1 MLPSNP
7 AQRKTAV
14 LSLTAGAL
22 MISFSGVWVK
32 FSHVT
37 PTVSAFYRVFF
48 GAVILLLITLF
59 KKELKW
65 RGSAPLIYGLLGG
78 SLFALDLFFWH
89 TSINYVGPGLA
100 TILSNFEVFLLTA
113 FGIVFLG
120 EKPHLRFLFAIPLAL
135 LGLFLIV
142 GIHWNRL
149 DHLYKTGIYFG
160 LITACCYA
168 AYLLLIR
175 RLQSGQNALPVYYL
189 LTLISF
195 SSALFL
201 GLAIFRSG
209 QSFAIP
215 DLQTGTALVL
225 LGLLSQTIGWIL
237 IANALPHMPAS
248 FSGLVLLLQPAI
260 SFVWDVL
267 IFQRATG
274 LVNWLGVMIALA
286 AIYMGMSGTVDR
298 KEETGL

>member
-1 MLPSNP
+1 MFKSNSTQKK
-7 AQRKTAV
+7 AAV

-22 MISFSGVWVK
+22 IISFSGVWVK
-32 FSHVT
+32 LSHVA
-37 PTVSAFYRVFF
+37 PMVSAFYRVFF
-48 GAVILLLITLF
+48 GAMILLLITLF

-65 RGSAPLIYGLLGG
+65 RGSAPLIYSLLGG

-100 TILSNFEVFLLTA
+100 TILGNFEVFLLTA
-113 FGIVFLG
+113 FGIIFLG
-120 EKPHLRFLFAIPLAL
+120 EKPHLRFFCAIPLAL

-149 DHLYKTGIYFG
+149 DHLYKIGVFFG

-175 RLQSGQNALPVYYL
+175 RLQSGPNALPVYYI
-189 LTLISF
+189 LTLVSF
-195 SSALFL
+195 FSALFL
-201 GLAIFRSG
+201 GLAIVKNG

-215 DLQTGTALVL
+215 DFQTGASLVL
-225 LGLLSQTIGWIL
+225 LALLSQTIAWIL

-267 IFQRATG
+267 FFQRTTT
-274 LVNWLGVMIALA
+274 LVNWLGVIIALA
-286 AIYMGMSGTVDR
+286 AIYLGMTGASGS
-298 KEETGL
+298 KEKTDL